1 VSLLPAKSFYFAQ
14 SHSLDARGH
23 QGFSHWLGFE
33 WFNDGLDFLHRGK
46 LNLPAFEMASIRD
59 QSKSKRPMMI

>member
-1 VSLLPAKSFYFAQ
+1 VPLLPAKSFYLAQ
-14 SHSLDARGH
+14 SHSFDPCGH
-23 QGFSHWLGFE
+23 QRFSHRLGFK